1 MSKTEGFNR
10 LNLKPLFDNI
20 IVKRIE
26 EEEKT
31 KSGIVLPETIDKEKP
46 QKGEVIAVGEGK
58 VADNGN
64 KIDMQVKV
72 GDKILFRKYSPDE
85 IKVDN
90 EEYLVMTQSDV
101 IAKIS

>member
-1 MSKTEGFNR
+1 M
-10 LNLKPLFDNI
+10 NLKPLFDNI

-26 EEEKT
+26 SEEKT

-58 VADNGN
+58 IADNGN
-64 KIDMQVKV
+64 KTEMQVKV
-72 GDKILFRKYSPDE
+72 GDQVLFRKYSPDE

-90 EEYLVMTQSDV
+90 QEYLVMTQNDV
-101 IAKIS
+101 IAVIK

>member
-1 MSKTEGFNR
+1 M
-10 LNLKPLFDNI
+10 NLKPLFDNI

-31 KSGIVLPETIDKEKP
+31 KGGIVLPETIDKEKP
-46 QKGEVIAVGEGK
+46 QKGEVIAIGEGK
-58 VADNGN
+58 VANNGD
-64 KIDMQVKV
+64 KIAMQVKV
-72 GDKILFRKYSPDE
+72 GDQVLFRKYSPDE
-85 IKVDN
+85 IKVDG

>member
-1 MSKTEGFNR
+1 M
-10 LNLKPLFDNI
+10 NLKPLFDNI

-31 KSGIVLPETIDKEKP
+31 KGGIVLPETIDKEKP

-58 VADNGN
+58 ITDNGN

-90 EEYLVMTQSDV
+90 EEYLVMAQNDV

>member
-1 MSKTEGFNR
+1 M
-10 LNLKPLFDNI
+10 NLQPLFDNI

-31 KSGIVLPETIDKEKP
+31 KSGIVLPDTIDKEKP
-46 QKGEVIAVGEGK
+46 QKGEVIAIGEGK
-58 VADNGN
+58 ITDSGN

-72 GDKILFRKYSPDE
+72 GDQVLFRKYSPDE
-85 IKVDN
+85 IEMDG

-101 IAKIS
+101 IAIIK